1 MGGQRSQGKVLCPGK
16 KTAKI
21 HHQVEEQEEGKEL
34 QNKVDSLIPVRR
46 EKEAG
51 PGEDFPL
58 DIHRKEAEARRRNGL
73 VGAAVSKQQEE
84 EGSRS
89 HLYL

>member
-21 HHQVEEQEEGKEL
+21 HHEVEEQEEGKEL

-46 EKEAG
+46 EKDAG
-51 PGEDFPL
+51 GWS
-58 DIHRKEAEARRRNGL
+58 RRGL
-73 VGAAVSKQQEE
+73 PFRHPQ
-84 EGSRS
+84 EGSGGAETEWLGRS
-89 HLYL
+89 RSL